1 MLELVSI
8 IVPVYKTEKYLARC
22 INSIKKQDYTE
33 LEIIMVDDGSP
44 DKSGELCD
52 EIARLDGRV
61 KVIHKSNGGLS
72 SARNA
77 GIEAS
82 TGKYI
87 CFIDSD
93 DYIEKDYIST
103 LYSLIDKYNAD
114 LAKINYIEVTSDDY
128 SEKGKVGQEL
138 TYDGKDVEKAYLQ
151 LRVDSACVFMY
162 RKTLIG
168 DIRFPEGKT
177 SEDIPFNFRIFQK
190 AKKFVYQPVNK
201 YYYWHNPESIS
212 NGPLDKNML
221 NYLYFR
227 EEVYKYYLNRD
238 DEELLRLAEVL
249 YARAAMG
256 LMARMTIYGI
266 SNNMNEDEYRLKFKE
281 IFKLHSKP
289 FFLDKGTELSRKVL
303 AILVFDFFQI
313 TKRLSALL
321 VRSKYAG
328 ERTEIVS

>member
-1 MLELVSI
+1 MCELVSI
-8 IVPVYKTEKYLARC
+8 IVPVYKTEKYLSRC
-22 INSIKKQDYTE
+22 MNSIWKQDYTR
-33 LEIIMVDDGSP
+33 LEVILVDDGSP

-52 EIARLDGRV
+52 ELAQLDDRV
-61 KVIHKSNGGLS
+61 HVIHKKNGGLS

-87 CFIDSD
+87 CFVDSD
-93 DYIEKDYIST
+93 DYIEEDYVST
-103 LYSLIDKYNAD
+103 LYRLIERHNAD
-114 LAKINYIEVTSDDY
+114 LAKIKYIEISSDDY
-128 SEKGKVGQEL
+128 SEKSNSVQESI
-138 TYDGKDVEKAYLQ
+138 YEDNEVERAFLQ

-162 RKTLIG
+162 KKSLIG

-177 SEDIPFNFRIFQK
+177 SEDIPFNFRIFQR

-227 EEVYKYYLNRD
+227 EEIYNNYLGQTN
-238 DEELLRLAEVL
+238 EELMRLAEVL

-256 LMARMTIYGI
+256 LMARMAIYGI
-266 SNNMNEDEYRLKFKE
+266 SDNMNEHEYRDKFKKV
-281 IFKLHSKP
+281 FKLHGRA
-289 FFLDKGTELSRKVL
+289 FYHDKGTAFSRKVL
-303 AILVFDFFQI
+303 AVLVFDFYPAAKI
-313 TKRLSALL
+313 LGILLKRN
-321 VRSKYAG
+321 
-328 ERTEIVS
+328 